1 MNVKAVVAGGE
12 EGEVEEAGE
21 NEDEDGEVKES
32 VPLDPAD
39 VFERVKQKFF
49 QMETTL
55 NDEEQLAEL
64 KALEE

>member
-1 MNVKAVVAGGE
+1 M
-12 EGEVEEAGE
+12 
-21 NEDEDGEVKES
+21 ES

-49 QMETTL
+49 EMETTL

-64 KALEE
+64 KAIEEEKMKKEAEERERLAKEAEAKKK

>member
-1 MNVKAVVAGGE
+1 MKAVVAGGE

-21 NEDEDGEVKES
+21 NEDEGGEVKES

>member
-1 MNVKAVVAGGE
+1 MKAVVAGGE